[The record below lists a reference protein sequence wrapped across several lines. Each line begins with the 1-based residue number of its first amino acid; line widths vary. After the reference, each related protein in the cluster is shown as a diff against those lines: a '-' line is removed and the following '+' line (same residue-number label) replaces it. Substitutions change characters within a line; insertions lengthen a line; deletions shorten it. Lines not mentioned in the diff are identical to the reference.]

1 MTTAYQF
8 LVAGVGYFLLGSLLN
23 HLQDG
28 EQTLTDIAIQALIFG
43 VLMTIFWRGYRLY
56 LQRK

>member
-1 MTTAYQF
+1 MATAYQF

-56 LQRK
+56 LQRR